1 MQPCLERSNPG
12 TLQRG
17 LGLCINVSGQL
28 NYSAGSPYLGDGR
41 DQLQQSR
48 EGRTT
53 MEAGGTMSD
62 ASELRGVRD
71 DVSKISASD
80 ALTQC
85 LNCDF
90 GLVEAEWNIISHTV

>member
-1 MQPCLERSNPG
+1 
-12 TLQRG
+12 
-17 LGLCINVSGQL
+17 
-28 NYSAGSPYLGDGR
+28 
-41 DQLQQSR
+41 
-48 EGRTT
+48 

-62 ASELRGVRD
+62 TSELRGVRD